1 MRQQFSMDF
10 NAYARQPPRVHGEE
24 NAPGSTAYG
33 YAGTPGGYPDR
44 TSRGVTMS
52 RPTRNRPPA
61 GGRGRVAVGRDGADR
76 FHDDE
81 VK

>member
-1 MRQQFSMDF
+1 MRGSH
-10 NAYARQPPRVHGEE
+10 HGEE

-52 RPTRNRPPA
+52 RHTRNRPPA
-61 GGRGRVAVGRDGADR
+61 SPSAVTRTGPQQHGIVQ
-76 FHDDE
+76 F
-81 VK
+81 

>member
-1 MRQQFSMDF
+1 MRGSH
-10 NAYARQPPRVHGEE
+10 HGEE

-61 GGRGRVAVGRDGADR
+61 GGLPAGAATR
-76 FHDDE
+76 RP
-81 VK
+81 